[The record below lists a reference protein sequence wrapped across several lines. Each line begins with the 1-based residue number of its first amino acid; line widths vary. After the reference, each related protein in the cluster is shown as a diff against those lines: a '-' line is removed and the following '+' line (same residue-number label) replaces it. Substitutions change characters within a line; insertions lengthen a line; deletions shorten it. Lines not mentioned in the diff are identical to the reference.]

1 MQKNRAHV
9 LRLCTDAMLAAL
21 YVLLKSVLR
30 ISLPPVLEISF
41 SSLPILLAAF
51 LFGAPDA
58 LAVAFCG
65 SLADQIIGHGISV
78 STPIWMAPVLLLAVA
93 ASLPGLFAR
102 RQYPLWR
109 FYLYVFLAELT
120 LTAANTAALYI
131 DGAVWGYAVAA
142 LTALLPAR
150 LLNGFARAV
159 LSCVV
164 LSPLLLALSKS
175 GIGRCPFR
183 LPGHKPDDEG
193 EEEE

>member
-102 RQYPLWR
+102 RPYPLWR

-120 LTAANTAALYI
+120 LTAANTAALYM
-131 DGAVWGYAVAA
+131 DGA
-142 LTALLPAR
+142 
-150 LLNGFARAV
+150 FARAV

-164 LSPLLLALSKS
+164 LMPLLLALSKS